1 MDRLDAMKSIAAQAM
16 RGDISFPTNVDA
28 TLKLQHAL
36 ADPDCH
42 VDAAARLVQNEP
54 LLAARTVAIANS
66 AAYNRSGNDVT
77 NVKAAVQRI
86 GFRTLGA
93 LAASVIVR
101 QLGSQIKDPALKR
114 QADQLWQHSAHV
126 ASLSHVIAKRVSRV
140 DPETAMFAGIVHQVG
155 GFYLLSRAHEFPG
168 LLDDGAEEWLEHGE
182 VAIGRGVLRRL
193 GVPKPVMEAI
203 EALWIGMRALPPENL
218 GDTLILASDLT
229 TIPSPLQRQA
239 GASGLQSAA
248 TIDFT
253 IGEGTLAAVL
263 AESAAEIASLS
274 AALA

>member
-1 MDRLDAMKSIAAQAM
+1 MNRLDAMKRIAAEAM

-28 TLKLQHAL
+28 TLKLQRAL
-36 ADPDCH
+36 AEPDCH
-42 VDAAARLVQNEP
+42 VEAAARLVENEP

-66 AAYNRSGNDVT
+66 AAYNRTGSDVT
-77 NVKAAVQRI
+77 SVKAAVQRI

-101 QLGSQIKDPALKR
+101 QLGSQITDPVHKR
-114 QADQLWQHSAHV
+114 YADELWRHSAHV
-126 ASLSHVIAKRVSRV
+126 AALAHVIARRVSRV

-168 LLDDGAEEWLEHGE
+168 LLDDGADEWLEHGE
-182 VAIGRGVLRRL
+182 VTIGRSVLRRL
-193 GVPKPVMEAI
+193 DVPKPVMAAI

-229 TIPSPLQRQA
+229 TVASPLARHA

-248 TIDFT
+248 IIDFT
-253 IGEGTLAAVL
+253 VGEGTLAAVL
-263 AESAAEIASLS
+263 AESAAELASLTV
-274 AALA
+274 ALA

>member
-1 MDRLDAMKSIAAQAM
+1 MDRLDAMKSIAAQAL
-16 RGDISFPTNVDA
+16 RGDINFPTNVAA

-36 ADPDCH
+36 ADPECH
-42 VDAAARLVQNEP
+42 VEAAAKLVQNEP

-101 QLGSQIKDPALKR
+101 QLGSQITDPALKKK
-114 QADQLWQHSAHV
+114 ADQLWQHSAHV
-126 ASLSHVIAKRVSRV
+126 AALALVIARRVSHV

-168 LLDDGAEEWLEHGE
+168 LLDNGVEEWLEHGE
-182 VAIGRGVLRRL
+182 VTIGRSVLRRL
-193 GVPKPVMEAI
+193 DVPKPVMQSI
-203 EALWIGMRALPPENL
+203 EALWVGMRALPPETL

-229 TIPSPLQRQA
+229 TVESPLERKA

-253 IGEGTLAAVL
+253 VGEGTLAAVL
-263 AESAAEIASLS
+263 AESASEIASLT

>member
-36 ADPDCH
+36 SDPDCH
-42 VDAAARLVQNEP
+42 VDAAARLVQSEP

-101 QLGSQIKDPALKR
+101 QLGSQITDPVLKR
-114 QADQLWQHSAHV
+114 HAGQLWQHSAHV

-155 GFYLLSRAHEFPG
+155 AFYLLSRAHEFPG
-168 LLDDGAEEWLEHGE
+168 LLDEGADEWLEHGE

-193 GVPKPVMEAI
+193 DVPKPVMEAI
-203 EALWIGMRALPPENL
+203 EALWIGMRALPPETL

-229 TIPSPLQRQA
+229 VVKSPLQRQE

-274 AALA
+274 AALS

>member
-1 MDRLDAMKSIAAQAM
+1 MDRLDAMKSIAAEAQ
-16 RGDISFPTNVDA
+16 RGDINFPTNVAA

-36 ADPDCH
+36 ADPACH

-101 QLGSQIKDPALKR
+101 QLGSQITDPVLKR
-114 QADQLWQHSAHV
+114 KADQLWQHSAHV
-126 ASLSHVIAKRVSRV
+126 AALALVIARRVSHV

-182 VAIGRGVLRRL
+182 VTIGRSVLRRL
-193 GVPKPVMEAI
+193 DMPKPVMQAI
-203 EALWIGMRALPPENL
+203 EALWTGMRALPPETL

-229 TIPSPLQRQA
+229 TVESPLERQA

-253 IGEGTLAAVL
+253 VGEGTLAAVL
-263 AESAAEIASLS
+263 AESAAEIASIT

>member
-77 NVKAAVQRI
+77 NVKAAVQ
-86 GFRTLGA
+86 
-93 LAASVIVR
+93 AASVIVR
-101 QLGSQIKDPALKR
+101 QLGSQISDPALKR

-126 ASLSHVIAKRVSRV
+126 ASLAHVIAKRVSRV

-168 LLDDGAEEWLEHGE
+168 LLDDGADEWMEHGE

-193 GVPKPVMEAI
+193 GVPKPVMDAI

>member
-1 MDRLDAMKSIAAQAM
+1 MDRLEVFKIIALQASK
-16 RGDISFPTNVDA
+16 GELTFPANVKA
-28 TLKLQHAL
+28 TLKLQEAL
-36 ADPDCH
+36 DDPDCH
-42 VDAAARLVQNEP
+42 IEAAARMVMAEP
-54 LLAARTVAIANS
+54 LLSARVVALANS
-66 AAYNRSGNDVT
+66 AAYNRSGNEIA
-77 NVKAAVQRI
+77 NVRAAVSRL
-86 GFRTLGA
+86 GFATLKSMV
-93 LAASVIVR
+93 ASVIVR
-101 QLGSQIKDPALKR
+101 QLGSQITDPALKR
-114 QADQLWQHSAHV
+114 QADQLWLHSAHV
-126 ASLSHVIAKRVSRV
+126 ASLAQVIAKRVSKV
-140 DPETAMFAGIVHQVG
+140 DPETALFAGIVHQVG

-168 LLDDGAEEWLEHGE
+168 LLDDGADEWLEHGE

-193 GVPKPVMEAI
+193 DVPKPVMDAI

-229 TIPSPLQRQA
+229 ATKSPLQRQQ

-253 IGEGTLAAVL
+253 VGEGTLAAVL

>member
-1 MDRLDAMKSIAAQAM
+1 MDRLEVFKIIALQASK
-16 RGDISFPTNVDA
+16 GELTFPANVKA
-28 TLKLQHAL
+28 TLKLQEAL
-36 ADPDCH
+36 DDPDCH
-42 VDAAARLVQNEP
+42 IEAAARMVMAEP
-54 LLAARTVAIANS
+54 LLSARVVALANS
-66 AAYNRSGNDVT
+66 AAYNRSGNEIA
-77 NVKAAVQRI
+77 NVRAAVSRL
-86 GFRTLGA
+86 GFATLKSMV
-93 LAASVIVR
+93 ASVIVR
-101 QLGSQIKDPALKR
+101 QLGSQISDPALKR

-168 LLDDGAEEWLEHGE
+168 LLDDGADEWMEHGE

>member
-1 MDRLDAMKSIAAQAM
+1 MDRLDAMKSIAAEAQ
-16 RGDISFPTNVDA
+16 RGDINFPTNVAA

-36 ADPDCH
+36 ADPECH

-101 QLGSQIKDPALKR
+101 QLGSQITDPTLKR
-114 QADQLWQHSAHV
+114 KADQLWQHSAHV
-126 ASLSHVIAKRVSRV
+126 AALALVIARRVSHV

-168 LLDDGAEEWLEHGE
+168 LLDDGTEEWLEHGE
-182 VAIGRGVLRRL
+182 VTIGRSVLRRL
-193 GVPKPVMEAI
+193 DMPKPVMQAI
-203 EALWIGMRALPPENL
+203 EALWTGMRALPPETL

-229 TIPSPLQRQA
+229 TVESPLERQA

-253 IGEGTLAAVL
+253 VGEGTLAAVL
-263 AESAAEIASLS
+263 AESAAEIASLT